1 MTAKNWLD
9 KVIDDA
15 QKEVNTWDSYRKESM
30 QREVERTYHPDVTTS
45 SNSQNNQKH
54 KSEQASHKSL

>member
-9 KVIDDA
+9 EVIDDA
-15 QKEVNTWDSYRKESM
+15 QKEVETWDSYKKESM
-30 QREVERTYHPDVTTS
+30 QREVERTYHPNVTTS

-54 KSEQASHKSL
+54 KSKEASRRSL